1 MLKCRLIEKME
12 IIMQHNFVPF
22 LIMMGGMTVGFHYFS
37 ILSGIYSI
45 MVAMGESQMEKFTMI
60 KPKYR
65 GFVCY
70 ACQQPGHFKVI

>member
-37 ILSGIYSI
+37 LHSGICPI
-45 MVAMGESQMEKFTMI
+45 MVAMGESQTGKSTMMKLLMSMI
-60 KPKYR
+60 GEFWP
-65 GFVCY
+65 
-70 ACQQPGHFKVI
+70 